1 MKFLLI
7 LSLTLIGLAAL
18 VFVAGLFLP
27 PTREGRAATEIAVP
41 PERVAAVIT
50 DVARQPEWRDGLASI
65 EVEVDGDGWVETT
78 TRGEVIRF
86 AWAERQPLK
95 LALTFRSDAGYHG
108 SWQADLQPQASG
120 TRVTVVERATIDN
133 PLGRIIARFMF
144 DPQAFAA
151 RYLQALKTEAE
162 R

>member
-27 PTREGRAATEIAVP
+27 PTREGRAQIEIAAP
-41 PERVAAVIT
+41 PERVIAVIT

-65 EVEVDGDGWVETT
+65 EVDRDGWVETT

-86 AWAERQPLK
+86 AWAEREPLK

-108 SWQADLQPQASG
+108 AWQADLQPQASG

-133 PLGRIIARFMF
+133 PLGRLIARLMF
-144 DPQAFAA
+144 DPQAFAT

>member
-1 MKFLLI
+1 MKPFLI
-7 LSLTLIGLAAL
+7 LMFSMAGLAAL
-18 VFVAGLFLP
+18 TLLTGLLLP
-27 PTREGRAATEIAVP
+27 PTREGKAEIEIAAP
-41 PERVAAVIT
+41 PERVTAVIT
-50 DVARQPEWRDGLASI
+50 DVARQPEWRDGLAS
-65 EVEVDGDGWVETT
+65 VEMEGDGWVETT

-86 AWAERQPLK
+86 AWAERVPLK

-133 PLGRIIARFMF
+133 PLGRIIARIMF
-144 DPQAFAA
+144 DPHAFAA
-151 RYLQALKTEAE
+151 RYLQALKIEAE

>member
-1 MKFLLI
+1 MKIFLI
-7 LSLTLIGLAAL
+7 LSLSIIGLAAL
-18 VFVAGLFLP
+18 VFVAGLSLP
-27 PTREGRAATEIAVP
+27 PTREGRADMEIAAP
-41 PERVAAVIT
+41 PELVAAVIT
-50 DVARQPEWRDGLASI
+50 DVARQPQWRDGIAS
-65 EVEVDGDGWVETT
+65 VEVDGDGWVETT

-86 AWAERQPLK
+86 AWTRREALT

-108 SWQADLQPQASG
+108 TWQADLQPQATG

-133 PLGRIIARFMF
+133 PLGRIIARLLF

-151 RYLQALKTEAE
+151 RYLQALKIEAE

>member
-7 LSLTLIGLAAL
+7 LSLTMIGLAAL

-27 PTREGRAATEIAVP
+27 PTREGRAQIEIAAP
-41 PERVAAVIT
+41 PERVAAVIA
-50 DVARQPEWRDGLASI
+50 DVARQPEWRDGLVS
-65 EVEVDGDGWVETT
+65 VEVDRDGWVETT

-86 AWAERQPLK
+86 AWAEREPLR
-95 LALTFRSDAGYHG
+95 LVLTFRSDAGYHG
-108 SWQADLQPQASG
+108 SWQADLQPQATG

-133 PLGRIIARFMF
+133 PLGRIIARLMF

-151 RYLQALKTEAE
+151 RYLQALKIEAE

>member
-1 MKFLLI
+1 MKIFLI
-7 LSLTLIGLAAL
+7 LSLSIIGLAAL
-18 VFVAGLFLP
+18 VFVAGLSLP
-27 PTREGRAATEIAVP
+27 PTREGRADMEVAAP

-50 DVARQPEWRDGLASI
+50 DVARQPEWRDGI
-65 EVEVDGDGWVETT
+65 TTVEVEGDGWVETT

-86 AWAERQPLK
+86 AWTRREALT

-108 SWQADLQPQASG
+108 TWQADLQPQATG

-133 PLGRIIARFMF
+133 PLGRIIARLMF

-151 RYLQALKTEAE
+151 RYLQALKIEAE